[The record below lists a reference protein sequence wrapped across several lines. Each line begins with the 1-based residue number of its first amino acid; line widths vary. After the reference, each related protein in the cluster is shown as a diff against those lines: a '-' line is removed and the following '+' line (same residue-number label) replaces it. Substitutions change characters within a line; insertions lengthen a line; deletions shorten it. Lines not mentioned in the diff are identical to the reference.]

1 MKSLVILLFTS
12 FAFADPGLLG
22 TKECSY
28 GPSYW
33 CSHALNAK
41 KCGAVQHCID
51 TVWKTQ
57 IIKPKDALECNI
69 CKIGITE
76 AKEKLKQGDT
86 EEKIKEYMNEV
97 CNLLTRTDLK
107 NKCTAFVKTDLPL
120 LLQLLKSPLT
130 PEQICATLKMCT
142 GFEDLAQH
150 QKISTQE
157 TSTKSADVCTD
168 CTNFFTDIQNM
179 IVSNETQEQIE
190 AMLKQTLC
198 SQLES
203 IKSMCNFVVEEYTP
217 EILQYLG
224 QTVDPKTTCRI
235 LGFCDNK
242 GDLFTALRI
251 RMQNKET
258 FKKFNKKAIG
268 GQEECDVCKNVMTDV
283 QSLDRD
289 PTTQGKIKDFVKKE
303 LCSQLGGLASECS
316 SLVDQYASVL
326 FELLANELDPETVCS
341 FVGFCRAV
349 EMKQPAISVVSLTK
363 SEPIIA
369 YDITPAMLI
378 HDTKPVKTSG
388 VYCDICKVA
397 MNELDSIL
405 AKNATTAQIEAA
417 LNELCDRLPG
427 GLKDQCTSFIN
438 QYAPAILELLKK
450 ELNPTVVCD
459 NLGLCTPMKSNITK
473 PVKTSGVYC
482 DICKVAMNELDSI
495 LAKNATTAQIEAA
508 LNELC
513 DRLPGGL
520 KDQCTSFINQYA
532 PAILELLKQ
541 ELNPTV
547 VCDNLGLCTP
557 MKSNIK
563 SSVSAVECV
572 LCEYVLSTLERQ
584 LGNNKSLV
592 VIKEA
597 LDKVCSL
604 MPSTISTEC
613 ISFVNKYE
621 QLIINLL
628 LKEVKASE
636 VCKSLG
642 LCTASVKSLPKPA
655 ILMRGE
661 PVLIPQPIKTLPKP
675 VSGILLQGEP
685 VMNKKNPVKSN
696 EGCLVCETL
705 MNYLSEALKEN
716 KTAAAIKSL
725 LEKACNV
732 LPTSMANECQGI
744 VIAFG
749 DIIIKELSQEI
760 DPKQICKDIDMC
772 PASKINNQLPK
783 SGSAAIKEELK
794 NVLRKDNRLYYKPK
808 NLGKKKCGFGPS
820 YWCKSMETAQ
830 ECGMVEHC
838 KDVWSRK

>member
-1 MKSLVILLFTS
+1 MKFLLILSFTS
-12 FAFADPGLLG
+12 FAFADQGLLG
-22 TKECSY
+22 TKECTY

-57 IIKPKDALECNI
+57 IIKPKDTLECNI

-76 AKEKLKQGDT
+76 AKEKLKQGGT

-120 LLQLLKSPLT
+120 LLELLKSPLT

-142 GFEDLAQH
+142 GFEDLVQH

-157 TSTKSADVCTD
+157 IATKSADVCTD

-198 SQLES
+198 SQLQS

-235 LGFCDNK
+235 LGFCNNK

-258 FKKFNKKAIG
+258 FRKFNKKAIG

-303 LCSQLGGLASECS
+303 LCSRLGGLASECS
-316 SLVDQYASVL
+316 SLVDEYASVL

-349 EMKQPAISVVSLTK
+349 ELKQPSISVVSLTK
-363 SEPIIA
+363 SEPIKA
-369 YDITPAMLI
+369 FDITPAMLI
-378 HDTKPVKTSG
+378 HDTNPVKTSG

-417 LNELCDRLPG
+417 LNQLCDRLPG

-438 QYAPAILELLKK
+438 QYAPAILELL
-450 ELNPTVVCD
+450 
-459 NLGLCTPMKSNITK
+459 
-473 PVKTSGVYC
+473 
-482 DICKVAMNELDSI
+482 
-495 LAKNATTAQIEAA
+495 Q
-508 LNELC
+508 
-513 DRLPGGL
+513 
-520 KDQCTSFINQYA
+520 
-532 PAILELLKQ
+532 Q

-547 VCDNLGLCTP
+547 VCDKLGLCTP

-563 SSVSAVECV
+563 SSVSASVECI
-572 LCEYVLSTLERQ
+572 LCEYVMSAIERQ
-584 LGNNKSLV
+584 LGNNRSLA
-592 VIKEA
+592 VIKAA
-597 LDKVCSL
+597 LDKVCSI
-604 MPSTISTEC
+604 MPGTISQEC
-613 ISFVNKYE
+613 ILFVSRYE

-628 LKEVKASE
+628 LKEVKPSE
-636 VCKSLG
+636 VCKALT

-685 VMNKKNPVKSN
+685 IMNKKNTMKSA

-725 LEKACNV
+725 LEKACDL

-772 PASKINNQLPK
+772 TSSRINNQLPK
-783 SGSAAIKEELK
+783 KASAAIKEELK
-794 NVLRKDNRLYYKPK
+794 NVLRNDNRLYYKPK

-820 YWCKSMETAQ
+820 YWCKSMKTAK